1 MAMNKRERRKKINRL
16 AVGVSFATTTTKSQ
30 TTPLRRENT
39 VSQEYGSW
47 QDALPAYLVP
57 QKASQT
63 HHTMMMTQVVQTKE
77 HDEKH
82 YDIGDKCDNGAES
95 DAVQVEHT
103 ALDVEVTV
111 YLP

>member
-1 MAMNKRERRKKINRL
+1 
-16 AVGVSFATTTTKSQ
+16 
-30 TTPLRRENT
+30 
-39 VSQEYGSW
+39 
-47 QDALPAYLVP
+47 
-57 QKASQT
+57 
-63 HHTMMMTQVVQTKE
+63 MMMTQVVQTKE